1 MSSKEWKHTS
11 ESLIDH
17 GNEEITKMYFQ
28 QI

>member
-11 ESLIDH
+11 ESLIDQE
-17 GNEEITKMYFQ
+17 NEEITKMYFQ